1 VVTTQSS
8 LEPFQSFGTPIAL
21 MSLVKQMTTQF
32 ETSLRISSKPVPDS
46 ASWVDSA
53 SIVPTIRVG
62 GVGFSNVTMQ
72 QTLSM
77 ILLMIQKSHMPHHI
91 VTGNLDHLCQL
102 ETDSDFQRAYAG
114 ASLVLADGMPI
125 VWMSKLLRS
134 GTQESLPER
143 VAGSDLFW
151 ELGRLSQ
158 ANGLRIFLLGGKPGA
173 ADGAKAKLK
182 EKYPDCDICGT
193 YCPPFENFDSS
204 DVQDEIISR
213 VRAASPDI
221 LLVAF
226 GAPKQEKWILENKMR
241 LGVPVSIGVGGS
253 FEMACGFSKRA
264 PKIMQRIGLEWA
276 YRLLQDPARL
286 YERYVRKD
294 IPFLM
299 KLLCRTL
306 NESFMNVSGPNVI
319 R

>member
-1 VVTTQSS
+1 
-8 LEPFQSFGTPIAL
+8 
-21 MSLVKQMTTQF
+21 MSLVKQMTTHF
-32 ETSLRISSKPVPDS
+32 DTPLRLSPKQVSDS

-53 SIVPTIRVG
+53 SIVPTISIG

-77 ILLMIQKSHMPHHI
+77 ILLMIQKSQVPHHI

-102 ETDSDFQRAYAG
+102 ETDIEFQNAYAG

-134 GTQESLPER
+134 RDQDALPER

-151 ELGRLSQ
+151 ELGKLSQ

-173 ADGAKAKLK
+173 ADGAREKLL

-193 YCPPFENFDSS
+193 YCPPFENFDS
-204 DVQDEIISR
+204 DIVQDEIVKR

-226 GAPKQEKWILENKMR
+226 GAPKQEKWILKNKQTI
-241 LGVPVSIGVGGS
+241 GVPVSIGVGGS

-264 PKIMQRIGLEWA
+264 PKIVQSIGMEWA
-276 YRLLQDPARL
+276 FRLLQDPARL
-286 YERYVRKD
+286 YKRYVQND
-294 IPFLM
+294 IPFLL
-299 KLLCRTL
+299 KLLRRTIS
-306 NESFMNVSGPNVI
+306 ESFMQMSGPNTI